1 MSIYGPS
8 LSSMVGPTNG
18 AALARILALQRAA
31 GNQAVG
37 AFIQRGQAETVARK
51 QQIASTPVEASAPP
65 APRTLPAPPP
75 KPVAAVPTASQK
87 ALPSF
92 EAPAQVPQV
101 TARQARLAVNPV
113 APDIPEPAAVAP
125 APIAA
130 TGAVAAGGGVIDPE
144 AARSKIDFS
153 TWTLDDYLNG
163 FRVAGELS
171 RVVPGVGLFTG
182 VAADAVGGYQDVLAI
197 PKGSGTITEG
207 LIILRGVVNAIN
219 SAVGH
224 VKYVTELIQ
233 DGLISS
239 AIGSAA
245 LPISAA
251 AINVESGLKI
261 YLDLSV
267 QVIDSAVLVGAAQ
280 NQSLSDPKSPE
291 FGQWQKLID
300 GYQANLIG
308 DIVGTVLDFVGMLSA
323 GTANE
328 GPIGQG
334 ARVLSTIGLLLRNHR
349 QVLVS
354 WAQGIFN
361 VLGSGLPG
369 IEGEQIPVKRKPGP
383 SVPPAGSSQGA
394 VSNAIVGPGGGS
406 AAQSTALLATAGVV
420 SEETASARVAWQTID
435 LGLGVLKKQSD
446 QQMAELDAVVKRLSG
461 GKGLFAVIRDSGLKA
476 IGNLR
481 ARVDKITQF
490 EPMAAEG
497 RKKAE
502 KVRDGAAGVLGTI
515 DAFTVPDITIP
526 RAKVGDGILAGA
538 AEAVVNTASDAVNTQ
553 LKALIRRLQQS
564 VDTAR
569 SEARK
574 PVVGA
579 RDKAVEFINVIDIA
593 EKVAL
598 TQKAAMSKYADNFER
613 GLAKCHGFEDAVDLM
628 IVQIAAATGLT
639 PFTVQEV
646 RDGWASIPAELDR
659 LDILAA
665 GLRKR
670 AAALAHEEE
679 EDSAGAAV
687 ASNMPPSP

>member
-1 MSIYGPS
+1 M
-8 LSSMVGPTNG
+8 
-18 AALARILALQRAA
+18 
-31 GNQAVG
+31 
-37 AFIQRGQAETVARK
+37 
-51 QQIASTPVEASAPP
+51 
-65 APRTLPAPPP
+65 
-75 KPVAAVPTASQK
+75 
-87 ALPSF
+87 
-92 EAPAQVPQV
+92 
-101 TARQARLAVNPV
+101 NPV
-113 APDIPEPAAVAP
+113 APDIPKLAAPGP

-130 TGAVAAGGGVIDPE
+130 RGAIPAAGGIIDPE
-144 AARSKIDFS
+144 AVRSKIDFS
-153 TWTLDDYLNG
+153 TWRLDDYLNG

-182 VAADAVGGYQDVLAI
+182 VAADAVGGYQDVMAI
-197 PKGSGTITEG
+197 PKGNASITEG
-207 LIILRGVVNAIN
+207 LIILRGVVNAMN

-251 AINVESGLKI
+251 AINVENGLKI

-280 NQSLSDPKSPE
+280 NQSLSDPQSPE

-323 GTANE
+323 GAANE

-334 ARVLSTIGLLLRNHR
+334 ARVLSTVGLLLRNHR

-354 WAQGIFN
+354 YAQGLFN
-361 VLGSGLPG
+361 VFGSGLPG
-369 IEGEQIPVKRKPGP
+369 IEGEQIPVKGEPGP
-383 SVPPAGSSQGA
+383 SVPRAGSSRGT
-394 VSNAIVGPGGGS
+394 VSNALVGPGGGGGES
-406 AAQSTALLATAGVV
+406 AAQSTALLAAAGVV
-420 SEETASARVAWQTID
+420 TEETGSARVAWQTID

-446 QQMAELDAVVKRLSG
+446 QQMAELDAVVKRLTG
-461 GKGLFAVIRDSGLKA
+461 GKGLFAVIRDSGLQA

-502 KVRDGAAGVLGTI
+502 KVRDGAAGVLATI

-526 RAKVGDGILAGA
+526 RAKIGDGILAGA
-538 AEAVVNTASDAVNTQ
+538 ADAVVNTASDAVNTQ
-553 LKALIRRLQQS
+553 LKALIRRLQRS

-598 TQKAAMSKYADNFER
+598 TQKAAISKRADTFER

-670 AAALAHEEE
+670 AAVLAHEEE
-679 EDSAGAAV
+679 EESVGAAV
-687 ASNMPPSP
+687 ASDMPPSP